1 MDAIDA
7 LNQKVLTLAIQGK
20 LVPQNLSDEP
30 ASELLKRIKAEKE
43 ALVKAGKIKKD
54 KLESY
59 IYKGSDNN
67 YYEKIGDE
75 VKDITEEIPFEIP
88 NSWEWVRLKDIV
100 TYNMGKTPDRG
111 NKKYW
116 NENTIPW
123 VSISDMLPSQHIK
136 TTKEKISQLA
146 LNDIFKKKIS
156 PKGTLL
162 MSFKL
167 TVGRTSIIDFDAV
180 HNEAIISIYPYNCC
194 GEIFKTFLLYFL
206 PLFSSLAQSHD
217 AIKGKTLNS
226 KSIDNIFIP
235 IPSIAE
241 QQEIIKVFE
250 KLKKEIN
257 TVQANQEELSK
268 LKDGLKNKILDL
280 AIQGKLVRQDPNDEP
295 ASVLLEK
302 IRAEK
307 QELIKQGKIKK
318 DKQES
323 YIFKGT
329 DNRHYEKIGTETKD
343 ITDEIP
349 FEIPESWSWCR
360 LGSVVN
366 YGETKAVTYSE
377 CDKNLWILD
386 LEDIEKDSSKILCK
400 NRIRDKPFK
409 STKKTFQ
416 KGDVLYSKL
425 RPYLNKV
432 VVADENGVCT
442 SEILPLRAYYGMEA
456 TYLQYC
462 LKSHYFYQYVNQL
475 TYGVKMP
482 RLGTEDGKK
491 GLIPIPPL
499 NEQQKIIQKLSKIQE
514 IIEVL

>member
-1 MDAIDA
+1 
-7 LNQKVLTLAIQGK
+7 
-20 LVPQNLSDEP
+20 
-30 ASELLKRIKAEKE
+30 
-43 ALVKAGKIKKD
+43 
-54 KLESY
+54 
-59 IYKGSDNN
+59 
-67 YYEKIGDE
+67 
-75 VKDITEEIPFEIP
+75 
-88 NSWEWVRLKDIV
+88 
-100 TYNMGKTPDRG
+100 MGKTPDRG

-268 LKDGLKNKILDL
+268 LKDGLKSKILDL
-280 AIQGKLVRQDPNDEP
+280 AIQGKLVEQDPNDEP

-323 YIFKGT
+323 YIYKGA
-329 DNRHYEKIGTETKD
+329 DNRHYEKIGSETKD

-360 LGSVVN
+360 LGSVGITQTGTTPATSHSEYFGKDIPFIKPADISNLSINYHNEGLSFEGIKYARLIKAKSILMVCIGGSIGKCYVN
-366 YGETKAVTYSE
+366 N
-377 CDKNLWILD
+377 CDVCCNQQINTFTPILSD
-386 LEDIEKDSSKILCK
+386 
-400 NRIRDKPFK
+400 F
-409 STKKTFQ
+409 
-416 KGDVLYSKL
+416 LYFL
-425 RPYLNKV
+425 YLMQS
-432 VVADENGVCT
+432 D
-442 SEILPLRAYYGMEA
+442 
-456 TYLQYC
+456 
-462 LKSHYFYQYVNQL
+462 YFYKTTIFNA
-475 TYGVKMP
+475 T
-482 RLGTEDGKK
+482 GTATPIINKSDWGNII
-491 GLIPIPPL
+491 IPLPPL
-499 NEQQKIIQKLSKIQE
+499 SEQLRIVEKLKNILKT
-514 IIEVL
+514 IELL

>member
-1 MDAIDA
+1 MSSLCRLDNGEKVFNVRLPLLDAKYLRGKSSETIMDTGILVNKDDYIILVDGENSGEVFKAPICGIMGTTF
-7 LNQKVLTLAIQGK
+7 KK
-20 LVPQNLSDEP
+20 LYITTNIYNEYILY
-30 ASELLKRIKAEKE
+30 LLKYYQKMFRNSKRGAAIPHLDKRLLANLMVGLPPISEQKRIVSE
-43 ALVKAGKIKKD
+43 I
-54 KLESY
+54 
-59 IYKGSDNN
+59 
-67 YYEKIGDE
+67 EKIFAEIE
-75 VKDITEEIPFEIP
+75 V
-88 NSWEWVRLKDIV
+88 V
-100 TYNMGKTPDRG
+100 KT
-111 NKKYW
+111 
-116 NENTIPW
+116 
-123 VSISDMLPSQHIK
+123 
-136 TTKEKISQLA
+136 
-146 LNDIFKKKIS
+146 
-156 PKGTLL
+156 
-162 MSFKL
+162 
-167 TVGRTSIIDFDAV
+167 
-180 HNEAIISIYPYNCC
+180 
-194 GEIFKTFLLYFL
+194 
-206 PLFSSLAQSHD
+206 
-217 AIKGKTLNS
+217 
-226 KSIDNIFIP
+226 
-235 IPSIAE
+235 
-241 QQEIIKVFE
+241 
-250 KLKKEIN
+250 
-257 TVQANQEELSK
+257 NQEELSK

>member
-1 MDAIDA
+1 
-7 LNQKVLTLAIQGK
+7 
-20 LVPQNLSDEP
+20 
-30 ASELLKRIKAEKE
+30 
-43 ALVKAGKIKKD
+43 
-54 KLESY
+54 
-59 IYKGSDNN
+59 
-67 YYEKIGDE
+67 
-75 VKDITEEIPFEIP
+75 
-88 NSWEWVRLKDIV
+88 
-100 TYNMGKTPDRG
+100 MGKTPDRG

-268 LKDGLKNKILDL
+268 LKDGLKSKILDL
-280 AIQGKLVRQDPNDEP
+280 AIQGKLVEQDPNDEP

-323 YIFKGT
+323 YIYKGA
-329 DNRHYEKIGTETKD
+329 DNRHYEKIGLETKD

-349 FEIPESWSWCR
+349 FEIPNSWQWVR
-360 LGSVVN
+360 LGSSVYNHGQKTPDSNFVYIDIGSIN
-366 YGETKAVTYSE
+366 NSCQKLSNKET
-377 CDKNLWILD
+377 ILTP
-386 LEDIEKDSSKILCK
+386 KQAPSRARKIIK
-400 NRIRDKPFK
+400 
-409 STKKTFQ
+409 
-416 KGDVLYSKL
+416 KGDIIYSTV
-425 RPYLNKV
+425 RPYLHNTCIIDKDFSLEPIASTGFAVLSVFNGISNQFLFNYLISPSFDAYANDSENSKGV
-432 VVADENGVCT
+432 VYPAINDN
-442 SEILPLRAYYGMEA
+442 
-456 TYLQYC
+456 
-462 LKSHYFYQYVNQL
+462 
-475 TYGVKMP
+475 
-482 RLGTEDGKK
+482 RLYKA
-491 GLIPIPPL
+491 LIPLPPI
-499 NEQQKIIQKLSKIQE
+499 NEQQRITNKITELYE
-514 IIEVL
+514 LIEHL